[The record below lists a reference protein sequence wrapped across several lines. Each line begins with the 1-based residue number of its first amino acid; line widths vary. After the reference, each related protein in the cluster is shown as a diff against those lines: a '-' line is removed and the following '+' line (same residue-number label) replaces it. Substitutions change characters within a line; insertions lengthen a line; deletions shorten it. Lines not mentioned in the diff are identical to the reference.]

1 MRKATQLTAL
11 LVVPMLSGI
20 AAAADA
26 RWRLDLAGGALAVP
40 SSVRPGLGKGF
51 GFSCCEAEASRSH
64 FESGGSYAVGVGYA
78 LTERLELTG
87 HFHQSFPGYE
97 PRTLGVRFATG
108 EPTFRVPVTKADLEI
123 LSATV
128 GARFYLLP
136 STWRA
141 RPWLVSQLGWYRATL
156 ELRAPLCGGPESSC
170 TNGDGDEVDDGFG
183 INVGGGVDLA
193 VTRWLSL
200 GLDLRYHNALTVL
213 GGFDFVT
220 TLFDVSFRF

>member
-11 LVVPMLSGI
+11 LVASMLSGI

-78 LTERLELTG
+78 LTERL
-87 HFHQSFPGYE
+87 
-97 PRTLGVRFATG
+97 
-108 EPTFRVPVTKADLEI
+108 
-123 LSATV
+123 
-128 GARFYLLP
+128 AR
-136 STWRA
+136 
-141 RPWLVSQLGWYRATL
+141 L